1 MTLEEFNEYAE
12 AHDYVIFT
20 RQQYEHVIDVFNNYE
35 LLLFDY
41 GTRRK
46 VDMEAM
52 LNKIRAEIAELWHYY
67 PMGHDYEIAITRCL
81 AVIDKY
87 KAGDIVDILQIIDK
101 YKAESEGNNGNV

>member
-41 GTRRK
+41 GTRLK

-67 PMGHDYEIAITRCL
+67 PMGHDYEIAINRCI

-87 KAGDIVDILQIIDK
+87 KAEREDEK
-101 YKAESEGNNGNV
+101 